1 MRCSRVKFLVSR
13 VAVLASTTVYSKKKE
28 RKKESIHNPN
38 NNLPAENAT
47 ERRKMQSARIG
58 IPADTQWQNRL
69 PKCRRSRS
77 RGSKSS
83 NMEDEDRVHRE
94 RREREREGE
103 PWALYP
109 TRFWVSAGSGN
120 QKKLCFAGKK
130 EKKKKVETVK
140 NKIHTFFQKCMAQKY
155 SGIRLEFLN

>member
-94 RREREREGE
+94 RRERERGR
-103 PWALYP
+103 ALGTISHP
-109 TRFWVSAGSGN
+109 VLGFCRVG
-120 QKKLCFAGKK
+120 QPKKTMLCRKKRK
-130 EKKKKVETVK
+130 EKKGRNRQKQNPYFFPKVYGAEIFR
-140 NKIHTFFQKCMAQKY
+140 NKIRI
-155 SGIRLEFLN
+155 S

>member
-1 MRCSRVKFLVSR
+1 MRRSRVKFLVSR

-28 RKKESIHNPN
+28 RKKESINNPN
-38 NNLPAENAT
+38 NNLQAEKAT
-47 ERRKMQSARIG
+47 QRRKMQSARTG

-69 PKCRRSRS
+69 PKCRSSRSRS
-77 RGSKSS
+77 SRSSK
-83 NMEDEDRVHRE
+83 MEDEDRVHRE
-94 RREREREGE
+94 RRERERERGGE

-120 QKKLCFAGKK
+120 KKKLCLAQ
-130 EKKKKVETVK
+130 KKKKKIETVK

-155 SGIRLEFLN
+155 FGIRLEFLN

>member
-1 MRCSRVKFLVSR
+1 
-13 VAVLASTTVYSKKKE
+13 VYSKKKE

-94 RREREREGE
+94 RRERERERASLGHYI
-103 PWALYP
+103 PPGFGFLPGRATKKNYALP
-109 TRFWVSAGSGN
+109 
-120 QKKLCFAGKK
+120 
-130 EKKKKVETVK
+130 EKKKRKKRSKPSKTKSILFSKSVWRRNIPE
-140 NKIHTFFQKCMAQKY
+140 
-155 SGIRLEFLN
+155 